1 VQRGAKAGLDF
12 MHRAWLGLVADI
24 ITIQLQLIRSCAA

>member
-1 VQRGAKAGLDF
+1 VQRGAEAGLDF
-12 MHRAWLGLVADI
+12 MPRARFGLVADI